1 LDTSLTQSTT
11 NLRSSSS
18 SSNNSPTTTRCTAPR
33 TPPTLQRW
41 QPELQLNPQYRT
53 EALLK
58 PTDRSTLKDLSSAH
72 LPDSS
77 SCTARWTVIPCSITS
92 TSKGSECPI
101 DLNSRS
107 MGSFSAFSVHDHD
120 FHTLLSLLYHALSLP
135 FLLRTTSDNEKVI
148 QDRIKKEA
156 VRVRQTE
163 EREKSEV

>member
-1 LDTSLTQSTT
+1 
-11 NLRSSSS
+11 
-18 SSNNSPTTTRCTAPR
+18 
-33 TPPTLQRW
+33 
-41 QPELQLNPQYRT
+41 
-53 EALLK
+53 
-58 PTDRSTLKDLSSAH
+58 
-72 LPDSS
+72 
-77 SCTARWTVIPCSITS
+77 
-92 TSKGSECPI
+92 
-101 DLNSRS
+101 